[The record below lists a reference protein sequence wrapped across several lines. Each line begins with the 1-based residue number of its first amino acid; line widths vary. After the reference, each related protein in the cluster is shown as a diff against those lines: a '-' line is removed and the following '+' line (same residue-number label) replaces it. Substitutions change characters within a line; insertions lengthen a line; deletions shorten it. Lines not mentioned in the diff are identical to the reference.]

1 MNTATNELQEIYRQR
16 VLDHSK
22 QPHNF
27 HRPEKTTHKAI
38 GFNPLC
44 GDKISVYLQLDGER
58 ITDAAFE
65 GTGCAIS
72 IASASMMT
80 DAIRGQTTAEI
91 QDVITAAHSIFTQ
104 GASQGLAAL
113 DEVEA
118 LAGVSQYPSRIKCA
132 ALAWSTAEAAL
143 SGKTSQISTE
153 K

>member
-27 HRPEKTTHKAI
+27 HHPENTTHKAI

-44 GDKISVYLQLDGER
+44 GDKISVYLQLEGER

-91 QDVITAAHSIFTQ
+91 QDLITAAHSIFTQ
-104 GASQGLAAL
+104 GASQDLAAL

-143 SGKTSQISTE
+143 SGKTNQISTE

>member
-27 HRPEKTTHKAI
+27 HRLEKTTHKAI

-44 GDKISVYLQLDGER
+44 GDKISVYLQLEGER

-91 QDVITAAHSIFTQ
+91 QDVIMAAQSIFTQ
-104 GASQGLAAL
+104 GASQDLAAL

-132 ALAWSTAEAAL
+132 AVAWSTAEAAL
-143 SGKTSQISTE
+143 SGKTHQISTE
-153 K
+153 E